1 MHGLDPGKR
10 VLDARVAYIMQ
21 SIMSN
26 DNNRAMI
33 FGRGSLLTLR
43 GRTVAVKT
51 GTSDSFADAWTV
63 GYTPHLVAAV
73 WGGNADWRMKMTQGS
88 DSYYIA
94 VPMWHTFMQQSLD
107 AMGIGNEWYSQPP
120 GLVTAKCRG
129 GVAYYMPGT
138 HC

>member
-1 MHGLDPGKR
+1 
-10 VLDARVAYIMQ
+10 MQ
-21 SIMSN
+21 TIMSN

-33 FGRGSLLTLR
+33 FGRGSLLTLP

-63 GYTPHLVAAV
+63 GFTPHIAVAV
-73 WGGNADWRMKMTQGS
+73 WGGNADWRMKMTKGS

-94 VPMWHTFMQQSLD
+94 APMWHSFMQQALD
-107 AMGIGNEWYSQPP
+107 TMGIGNEWYSQPP